1 MINTRLRPGTI
12 VLTPSY
18 LAPDHYL
25 AARIRHCPARQSPR
39 FGYLYKLESLDPHP
53 HRFISRCTSEI
64 ILPLTAP

>member
-1 MINTRLRPGTI
+1 MLAA
-12 VLTPSY
+12 SY
-18 LAPDHYL
+18 LAPDHFIL
-25 AARIRHCPARQSPR
+25 CRIRQCPARQSPR